1 MTPNEKSFNIVKS
14 VLQSAIYMY
23 GAYGL
28 YRLFR
33 HGGVKSDDSG
43 DLSHDDDEGKFIDDY
58 HEEEIPAPTMKFS
71 NTKSLHD
78 EDDD

>member
-1 MTPNEKSFNIVKS
+1 
-14 VLQSAIYMY
+14 MY

-43 DLSHDDDEGKFIDDY
+43 DLSHDDGEDY
-58 HEEEIPAPTMKFS
+58 HEKEIPEIPAPTMKFS